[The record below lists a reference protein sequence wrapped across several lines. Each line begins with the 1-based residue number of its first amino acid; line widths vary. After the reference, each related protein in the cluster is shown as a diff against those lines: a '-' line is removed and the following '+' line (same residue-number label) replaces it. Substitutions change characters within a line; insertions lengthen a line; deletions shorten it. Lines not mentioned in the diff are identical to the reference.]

1 MGILT
6 KPKFYY
12 IEAVGLNSRFISF
25 DEGLGEIVAELNPSS
40 YSIEELM
47 LEAQRAVNLVA
58 TQAYTFDFDRINRT
72 VTISASSNFD
82 LLVTTGSNF
91 GLDAFGLLGFT
102 SDQTG
107 SNSYTGAVIGS
118 EYIPQFPLQ
127 DFESF
132 DDNEESVQASI
143 NESASGIVEVVSFG
157 RRRFMNLNIRYIK
170 NGQPCSD
177 SIYGNDPNAITN
189 IRNFLSF
196 CIGKGRL
203 EFMIDQENENVFDKV
218 LLESTP
224 ESKDGVS
231 YRLKEMNGLQG
242 FFETGK
248 LKFRRV
254 N

>member
-1 MGILT
+1 
-6 KPKFYY
+6 
-12 IEAVGLNSRFISF
+12 
-25 DEGLGEIVAELNPSS
+25 
-40 YSIEELM
+40 
-47 LEAQRAVNLVA
+47 
-58 TQAYTFDFDRINRT
+58 
-72 VTISASSNFD
+72 
-82 LLVTTGSNF
+82 
-91 GLDAFGLLGFT
+91 
-102 SDQTG
+102 
-107 SNSYTGAVIGS
+107 
-118 EYIPQFPLQ
+118 
-127 DFESF
+127 
-132 DDNEESVQASI
+132 
-143 NESASGIVEVVSFG
+143 
-157 RRRFMNLNIRYIK
+157 MNLNIRYIK